1 VTVSLAAARGALDR
15 VVDPE
20 LDRSLTELEFIAS
33 LEVDGG
39 DVTVALRLPTYWCS
53 PSFAYLMVGDARA
66 ALEALPGARSVRV
79 TLVDHFAGERITEAA
94 AQGLSFQEAF
104 PTQADGELGELRR
117 TFRRKAF
124 VVRQEPVLRS
134 ARAALGDDGA
144 VRVALG
150 DGAPPDWCDPAEWA
164 EYLGRRRDLG
174 MDDDPAAL
182 AFTHADGDPLSAEGL
197 ADYVRLARSVRISL
211 QANTEFCTGL
221 LAARYDE
228 GLHDWQRKEVVA

>member
-1 VTVSLAAARGALDR
+1 MSVSLAAARGALDR

-53 PSFAYLMVGDARA
+53 PSFAYLMVGDARD
-66 ALEALPGARSVRV
+66 ALQALPG
-79 TLVDHFAGERITEAA
+79 
-94 AQGLSFQEAF
+94 
-104 PTQADGELGELRR
+104 
-117 TFRRKAF
+117 
-124 VVRQEPVLRS
+124 
-134 ARAALGDDGA
+134 
-144 VRVALG
+144 
-150 DGAPPDWCDPAEWA
+150 
-164 EYLGRRRDLG
+164 
-174 MDDDPAAL
+174 AL

-221 LAARYDE
+221 LAARYDD
-228 GLHDWQRKEVVA
+228 GLHDWQTKEVVA